1 AHDALRIARA
11 FGYTGNFP
19 LCLDVEQGTYNSA
32 PAAAISYAHAWCRTV
47 RALGARPGVY
57 ANPDPLRAMHGNVAA
72 DFVWVASW
80 VSHVAD
86 QHDPRLAPHMP
97 STFWANPGQRAW
109 QFAAEFNGN
118 PCRVLD
124 LDVDINVADL
134 DCLAH
139 PPGGAAVARHPAK
152 AGSHFVRLGDAG

>member
-1 AHDALRIARA
+1 
-11 FGYTGNFP
+11 
-19 LCLDVEQGTYNSA
+19 
-32 PAAAISYAHAWCRTV
+32 
-47 RALGARPGVY
+47 
-57 ANPDPLRAMHGNVAA
+57 LRAMHGNVAA

-152 AGSHFVRLGDAG
+152 AGPHFVRLGDAGPAVVQLTRALSYVPRDRMGRRYVAAPRRRFDVSVDRALRAFQADHGLTVDGVFGPA